1 MNAMTRFNPA
11 GLRGAA
17 RLMLDTM
24 AGLAL
29 LTQRAGTDKR
39 FKRLSTTSGSIR
51 TPRSLRRREA
61 LLAALNGVLGDHLL
75 AIGNPLA
82 IAMRLRHRGQP
93 LTLDASALAATIP
106 APSGK
111 LLVLVHGLCMNDLQW
126 SAPAHHDQQHFSA
139 ASSPPAAN
147 ADCHY
152 ADLGYQPVC
161 LHYNSGRHISTNG
174 REFSAL
180 MDALIQNWPVPV
192 EELVIIASSMGG
204 LVTRS
209 ACHYGDIAGH
219 RWRHYLRKLVF
230 LGTPHHGAPLERGGN
245 WVDTT
250 LGASRITAP
259 LARLGKIRS
268 AGITDLRYG
277 NLLDE
282 DWQGYDRFER
292 GDHRR
297 TVPLP
302 AGVQCFAI
310 AATTGHRSGDLG
322 DRLLGDGLVPVDSAL
337 GRHREPARNLA
348 IPLTRQWI
356 GYGINHLEMLT
367 QPAVQDQVRRW
378 LVPTATR
385 QTLCG
390 DFAEPLQDDLH
401 MHADLT
407 TVALEDKKPDHKRGD
422 STVGMFTV
430 RNNGEIR

>member
-1 MNAMTRFNPA
+1 MNTMIRFNPA
-11 GLRGAA
+11 DLRGLA
-17 RLMLDTM
+17 RLTLDAV
-24 AGLAL
+24 AGLARM
-29 LTQRAGTDKR
+29 TQRAGALKWSMNNSISSSIS
-39 FKRLSTTSGSIR
+39 LSIKV
-51 TPRSLRRREA
+51 PRNQAPSSRRREA
-61 LLAALNGVLGDHLL
+61 LLAALNGVLGDHLVDT
-75 AIGNPLA
+75 GNPLA

-106 APSGK
+106 EPSGK

-126 SAPAHHDQQHFSA
+126 SAPAQHNQLQHSPA
-139 ASSPPAAN
+139 DSSSPAST
-147 ADCHY
+147 ADCDHHAHDHY
-152 ADLGYQPVC
+152 AQLGYQTVC

-180 MDALIQNWPVPV
+180 MDALIHHWPVPV

-209 ACHYGDIAGH
+209 ACHYGAIAGH
-219 RWRHYLRKLVF
+219 RWLPHLRKLVF

-282 DWQGYDRFER
+282 DWQGYDRFEG
-292 GDHRR
+292 GDHRQF
-297 TVPLP
+297 VPLP

-310 AATTGHRSGDLG
+310 AATAGHRSGDLG

-348 IPLTRQWI
+348 IPPACQWI

-367 QPAVQDQVRRW
+367 QPTVLEQVRRW
-378 LVPTATR
+378 LVPPTTR
-385 QTLCG
+385 QAPDG
-390 DFAEPLQDDLH
+390 DFVEPQKEAFQ
-401 MHADLT
+401 HAL
-407 TVALEDKKPDHKRGD
+407 
-422 STVGMFTV
+422 
-430 RNNGEIR
+430 

>member
-1 MNAMTRFNPA
+1 MNAMIRFNPA
-11 GLRGAA
+11 DVRGVT
-17 RLMLDTM
+17 RLLLDAV

-29 LTQRAGTDKR
+29 LTQRVGTHKGSKRISTAGH
-39 FKRLSTTSGSIR
+39 STASHSTRAARNHEPSS
-51 TPRSLRRREA
+51 RRREA
-61 LLAALNGVLGDHLL
+61 LLAALNGVLGDHL
-75 AIGNPLA
+75 IDTGNPLA

-106 APSGK
+106 EPSGK

-126 SAPAHHDQQHFSA
+126 SAPAQHSQQHSQQHSPA
-139 ASSPPAAN
+139 DSSPPAAIV
-147 ADCHY
+147 DCEHY
-152 ADLGYQPVC
+152 AHLGYQAVC

-180 MDALIQNWPVPV
+180 MDALIQHWPVPV

-209 ACHYGDIAGH
+209 ACHYGAIAGH
-219 RWRHYLRKLVF
+219 HWLRYLRKLVF

-250 LGASRITAP
+250 LGASRFTAP
-259 LARLGKIRS
+259 FARLGKIRS

-297 TVPLP
+297 SVPLP

-310 AATTGHRSGDLG
+310 AATAGHRSGDLG

-337 GRHREPARNLA
+337 GRHREPSRNLA
-348 IPLTRQWI
+348 IPLACQWI

-378 LVPTATR
+378 LVPPATA
-385 QTLCG
+385 QAPDG
-390 DFAEPLQDDLH
+390 DFIDPLQEALH
-401 MHADLT
+401 HAL
-407 TVALEDKKPDHKRGD
+407 
-422 STVGMFTV
+422 
-430 RNNGEIR
+430 